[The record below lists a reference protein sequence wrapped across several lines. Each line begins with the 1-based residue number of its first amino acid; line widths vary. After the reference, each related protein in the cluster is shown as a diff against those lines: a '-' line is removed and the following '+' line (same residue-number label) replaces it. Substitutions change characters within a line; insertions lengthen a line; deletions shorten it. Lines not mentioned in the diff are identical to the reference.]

1 MKKVWTAD
9 IVRTISNTDSDKDIT
24 LNSYIELL
32 QKNCSKSEFDN
43 FIGHFQQKA
52 AKNNTNFHME
62 IIKGIKRVKGESA
75 SRRIY
80 SLSKFNDLR
89 VLEDWIEG
97 KGNSRRYKWRQDYID
112 VPTFRVEGS
121 DMELLEVEVNDV
133 LNLRIVYSVLTASI
147 LAGLLTFFIL

>member
-9 IVRTISNTDSDKDIT
+9 IVRTISNTDNDESIT
-24 LNSYIELL
+24 LNNYIDLL
-32 QKNCSKSEFDN
+32 QQNCSKSEFDN
-43 FIGHFQQKA
+43 FIGYFQQKA
-52 AKNNTNFHME
+52 SKNNTNFHME
-62 IIKGIKRVKGESA
+62 IIKGIKRVKSD
-75 SRRIY
+75 SQTRRRY

-112 VPTFRVEGS
+112 VPTFRIEGS
-121 DMELLEVEVNDV
+121 DMELLEVDVNNV